1 MYKFSKLKKLK
12 NKGIKVVIMKK
23 PKFKF
28 LEQVFD
34 KDGREWVVVGA
45 TIIQGSIIYSC
56 KYNQRK
62 DWHDFYEHEL
72 YKTKKTG

>member
-1 MYKFSKLKKLK
+1 
-12 NKGIKVVIMKK
+12 MKK

-34 KDGREWVVVGA
+34 KYGCEWVVVGI
-45 TIIQGSIIYSC
+45 TKSHDSIIYQC
-56 KYNQRK
+56 RADKGAVGVYTFN
-62 DWHDFYEHEL
+62 EHEL